1 MPRVCIFIFSVDSRT
16 WKTIGDAEEAKSGS
30 TAVVHNSQVYNF
42 GGYIAGE
49 YPEFHTTNKC
59 FVADSELK
67 TWNKLSDMMVD
78 RQDGASVVYY
88 A

>member
-1 MPRVCIFIFSVDSRT
+1 MDSRT
-16 WKTIGDAEEAKSGS
+16 WKAIRDTEEAKSGS

-42 GGYIAGE
+42 GGYVAGE
-49 YPEFHTTNKC
+49 YPAFQATFKC
-59 FVADSELK
+59 YVADSELK
-67 TWNKLSDMMVD
+67 KWKRLSDMMVD